1 MQPECSPQTSIQD
14 ISILM
19 AQHPTV
25 VVRSDTR
32 RIGIVTARDVAA
44 ALHFGQGHMP
54 CAVIART
61 VPRTSPSAHALFV
74 DWATL
79 HASLAPALVTFLQQ
93 LADICNTQ
101 GAQLCLVGGVVRAV
115 CRHEELTDLDV
126 CVVGPFDA
134 VIDAIVTATG
144 ATVLQRSPFA
154 TATLTLPAAL
164 QATVGMA
171 AYDIVGARHE
181 TYASI
186 GVLPTVTPVDDIRT
200 DLARRDL
207 TVNAMAIVL
216 QAHGALTVVDPY
228 GGWGDLQA
236 RRARLVHPLSFFE
249 DPTRLVRLARIAAR
263 LELQIDAHLRGLVR
277 WALAADVCGAVSRF
291 RWLTELQRT
300 LAEADPAKPLLL
312 LQRWGVLAAVLPG
325 ARLVRHDVAL
335 LRDISP
341 DLRIVALL
349 WRMPTAALQAVLTTW
364 SELPVGLRD
373 LSALRALR
381 PRWRRWLTQ
390 RPSLAIRAFAAFDG
404 AVLAAIAILEPDLSA
419 LLVRNARAQAEG
431 QLCIRG
437 ADLVAAGMPPG
448 PAIGRALE
456 ALQTYLWDAHFLGMP
471 ACTGA
476 PAQIAYALQAA
487 VDGVV
492 S

>member
-1 MQPECSPQTSIQD
+1 MQPECSPQTSIHD
-14 ISILM
+14 SAILL

-32 RIGIVTARDVAA
+32 RVGTITARDVAT

-54 CAVIART
+54 CAVIARS
-61 VPRTSPSAHALFV
+61 VPRSGASARALSV
-74 DWATL
+74 DWADL
-79 HASLAPALVTFLQQ
+79 RASLGPALVAFLQP
-93 LADICNTQ
+93 LADICTTQ

-115 CRHEELTDLDV
+115 CRREELTDLDV

-134 VIDAIVTATG
+134 VINAIVTATG

-154 TATLTLPAAL
+154 TASLTFPAAL
-164 QATVGMA
+164 HGTVGMA

-181 TYASI
+181 SYASI
-186 GVLPTVTPVDDIRT
+186 GVLPTVTPADDIRA

-207 TVNAMAIVL
+207 TVNAMAI
-216 QAHGALTVVDPY
+216 AMEADGALTVVDPY

-249 DPTRLVRLARIAAR
+249 DPTRLVRLARIATR
-263 LELQIDAHLRGLVR
+263 LDLQIDAHLRGLIR
-277 WALAADVCGAVSRF
+277 WAVAADVCAAVSRF

-312 LQRWGVLAAVLPG
+312 LQRWGVLAVVLPG
-325 ARLVRHDVAL
+325 ARLARRDAAL
-335 LRDISP
+335 LVRIAP
-341 DLRIVALL
+341 DLRIIALL
-349 WRMPTAALQAVLTTW
+349 WRMPTATLQAVLTTW

-381 PRWRRWLTQ
+381 TRWRRWVTQ
-390 RPSLAIRAFAAFDG
+390 RPSLAIRALAAFDG
-404 AVLAAIAILEPDLSA
+404 AVLAAVAILEPDLAA
-419 LLVRNARAQAEG
+419 LLVRNAAVQADG

-437 ADLVAAGMPPG
+437 ADLVAAGMQPG
-448 PAIGRALE
+448 PAIGRALD

-476 PAQIAYALQAA
+476 PAQIAYALQTA
-487 VDGVV
+487 VDGTV
-492 S
+492 

>member
-1 MQPECSPQTSIQD
+1 MQPECSPQTSIHD
-14 ISILM
+14 ISILL

-54 CAVIART
+54 CAVIARS
-61 VPRTSPSAHALFV
+61 VPRSAASAPALSV
-74 DWATL
+74 DWASL
-79 HASLAPALVTFLQQ
+79 RASLTPALVSFLQQ
-93 LADICNTQ
+93 LADICNAQ

-115 CRHEELTDLDV
+115 CRREELTDLDV

-144 ATVLQRSPFA
+144 ATILQRSPFA
-154 TATLTLPAAL
+154 TATLTFPVAL
-164 QATVGMA
+164 QATVTMA

-181 TYASI
+181 TYATI
-186 GVLPTVTPVDDIRT
+186 GVLPTVTPVDDIRA

-207 TVNAMAIVL
+207 TVNAMAIVM

-263 LELQIDAHLRGLVR
+263 LELQMDAHLRGLIR
-277 WALAADVCGAVSRF
+277 WALVADVCAAVSRF

-300 LAEADPAKPLLL
+300 MAEADPAKPMLL

-325 ARLVRHDVAL
+325 ARLVRQDAAL
-335 LRDISP
+335 LVRIAP
-341 DLRIVALL
+341 DLRFIALL
-349 WRMPTAALQAVLTTW
+349 WRMPTATLQAVLTTW

-373 LSALRALR
+373 LFALRALR

-390 RPSLAIRAFAAFDG
+390 RPSLAIRAFAGFDG
-404 AVLAAIAILEPDLSA
+404 AVLAAVAILEPDLAA
-419 LLVRNARAQAEG
+419 LLVRNAAVQADAP
-431 QLCIRG
+431 LCIRG
-437 ADLVAAGMPPG
+437 ADLVAAGMQPG
-448 PAIGRALE
+448 PAIGRALD

-476 PAQIAYALQAA
+476 PAQIAYARQAA
-487 VDGVV
+487 VDGTV
-492 S
+492 